1 MEYAMSPSLSAH
13 AKRVIFAG
21 AVLSAGLSAASVEAA
36 VVFSETFAS
45 PTFLGVATPAAVQ
58 ALTPALG
65 FGSTADSASSELW
78 ANTNYYALGGATTS
92 TSVNGWT
99 FAPGSF
105 YAVKT
110 DASGTITNPF
120 NGGVLLNE
128 ATLFGP
134 PSSTT
139 APLVNQEASIA
150 IATTV
155 GQQYTV
161 SIDYWGD
168 NRPGSLYALDVY
180 INDVFKTTSGIKTEV
195 GPGSL
200 TAPNTLLYT
209 FLANSTSTRI
219 GFGQG
224 STGIAPFS
232 QGSPIIDNLVVTS
245 VPIPA
250 AVWLLASGMVALMG
264 TARRRSAV

>member
-1 MEYAMSPSLSAH
+1 
-13 AKRVIFAG
+13 
-21 AVLSAGLSAASVEAA
+21 
-36 VVFSETFAS
+36 
-45 PTFLGVATPAAVQ
+45 
-58 ALTPALG
+58 
-65 FGSTADSASSELW
+65 
-78 ANTNYYALGGATTS
+78 
-92 TSVNGWT
+92 
-99 FAPGSF
+99 
-105 YAVKT
+105 
-110 DASGTITNPF
+110 
-120 NGGVLLNE
+120 
-128 ATLFGP
+128 
-134 PSSTT
+134 
-139 APLVNQEASIA
+139 VNQEASIA

-180 INDVFKTTSGIKTEV
+180 INDVFKATSGIKTEV